1 MSDKE
6 WFDLHE
12 QFSEIVNNTLVD
24 VWQKTELEISDYE
37 EFLEEQNIN
46 EPVITDMPQ
55 GMVVQYIPN
64 GLIIMFGP
72 IQEGESYGF

>member
-37 EFLEEQNIN
+37 ENIEEQ
-46 EPVITDMPQ
+46 VITDMPQ

-72 IQEGESYGF
+72 VQQEGESYGF